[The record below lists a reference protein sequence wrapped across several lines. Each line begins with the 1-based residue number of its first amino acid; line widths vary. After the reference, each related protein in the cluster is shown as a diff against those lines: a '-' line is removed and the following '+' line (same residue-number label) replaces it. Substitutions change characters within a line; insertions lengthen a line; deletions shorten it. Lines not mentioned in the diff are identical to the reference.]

1 MNLRLSTQNPK
12 RFSRVSVQTGLENKP
27 GTAYDLQ
34 QSQEPRSIVF
44 SMKSVKRRMVVLF
57 GAIFL
62 FGVLSE
68 ACVGA
73 PAMPEG
79 VSFEKGI
86 NGPGQLHHDDKRSP
100 RILINGTTRI
110 INGFKYHWFNG
121 LFYSDH
127 ANKNMFRSPTN
138 QIRMTYTVAD
148 NIIKNGVSYVDNKTK
163 RIVRVIHE
171 DGGVVLSRANEIPAE
186 AVVTVLWPKIVQ
198 RNINNKRFTLLK
210 YRD

>member
-1 MNLRLSTQNPK
+1 
-12 RFSRVSVQTGLENKP
+12 
-27 GTAYDLQ
+27 
-34 QSQEPRSIVF
+34 
-44 SMKSVKRRMVVLF
+44 MKSVKRRMVVLF